1 MARITLDHVSR
12 EVQGQQILDGVS
24 FDAAEGEFIG
34 LIGAS
39 GAGKTSVIRA
49 IAGFDP
55 VTAGSI
61 RFDNDDITE
70 TPTAERDIGIV
81 TQGNNLFPT
90 KRVRANLLFP
100 LWARGIGRDEA
111 NARVEAESRAN
122 ALTHILDR
130 WPATLSAGEQQLTQI
145 ARALIRRPRVFLMD
159 EPLANLDP
167 PTRRRLREELVSLQK
182 GYGVT
187 AIYVANRSDEIMTMP
202 DRLVAIERGR
212 VIQVATPSQAYREP
226 ASLAIARLTGD
237 VGTLRG
243 TVLRE
248 GTELVLSGLDMSLRL
263 LPSTAQRHIG
273 EHVTL
278 AVRSED
284 VRVSGSGSL
293 TFTAGGLSYERS
305 GSVRELLSPAGVIG
319 TADHDL
325 TEGSKVSVWLDR
337 WRLYDSNG
345 HLIS

>member
-12 EVQGQQILDGVS
+12 EIQGQRILDGIS

-39 GAGKTSVIRA
+39 GAGKTSIIRA

-55 VTAGSI
+55 ITAGSI
-61 RFDNDDITE
+61 RFDNNDITE

-90 KRVRANLLFP
+90 KRVRGNLLLP
-100 LWARGIGRDEA
+100 LWARGVGRDEA
-111 NARVEAESRAN
+111 RARVEAESRAN

-145 ARALIRRPRVFLMD
+145 ARALIRRPKVFLMD

-167 PTRRRLREELVSLQK
+167 PTQRRLREELVSLQK

-187 AIYVANRSDEIMTMP
+187 AIYVANRADEIMAMP
-202 DRLVAIERGR
+202 DRLIAIERGR
-212 VIQVATPSQAYREP
+212 VIQTATPAQTYRHP
-226 ASLAIARLTGD
+226 ASLTIARLTGH

-243 TVLRE
+243 TVLHE
-248 GTELVLSGLDMSLRL
+248 GNELVLSGLGMALRL

-273 EHVTL
+273 EQVTL

-284 VRVSGSGSL
+284 VRVSSSGPLS
-293 TFTAGGLSYERS
+293 FTVGALSYERS
-305 GSVRELLSPAGVIG
+305 GSVRQLLSPAGVIG
-319 TADHDL
+319 TTDHDL
-325 TEGSKVSVWLDR
+325 TEGSNVSVWLDR